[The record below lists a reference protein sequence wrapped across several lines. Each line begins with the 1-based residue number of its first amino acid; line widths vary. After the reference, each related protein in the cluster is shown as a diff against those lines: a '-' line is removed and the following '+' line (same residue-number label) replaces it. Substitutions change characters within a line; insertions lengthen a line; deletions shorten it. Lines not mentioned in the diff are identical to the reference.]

1 MADAID
7 VFVWMTV
14 EIVTIVSISPNSEAR
29 TLNEENV
36 DKEHAFIIVKLRTV
50 PGNDQQAR
58 KIVRF
63 LIKNA
68 IFD

>member
-50 PGNDQQAR
+50 PENDQQAR